1 MYLIP
6 GILGFVSCCLFDIN
20 KIRWQSSK
28 LNISFVLGIL
38 LILFSTACCIIQSD
52 FSQISWPFTLVQLLY
67 ILGFVFSSCGLIY
80 TLFFALPFED
90 TYMESDSVPVI
101 SSGVYGLCRHPGFWM
116 LTLVYLF
123 LWLFFDSQPM
133 KAGFLLYT
141 VCNFIYILIQD
152 KYIFPQYIRGYE
164 EYKKSVPF
172 LIPKVFRK

>member
-38 LILFSTACCIIQSD
+38 LILFSTVCCILQSD
-52 FSQISWPFTLVQLLY
+52 FSKISWPLSLVQFLY
-67 ILGFVFSSCGLIY
+67 IAGFILSSVGLVY
-80 TLFFALPFED
+80 TLFFALPFGD
-90 TYMESDSVPVI
+90 TYMESDSILVI
-101 SSGVYGLCRHPGFWM
+101 DHGVYGICRHPGFWM

-123 LWLFFDSQPM
+123 LWLFFDSQSM
-133 KAGFLLYT
+133 QMCFILYT
-141 VCNFIYILIQD
+141 ACNFIYILIQD
-152 KYIFPQYIRGYE
+152 KYIFPQYIKGYD

-172 LIPKVFRK
+172 LIPKASRK

>member
-6 GILGFVSCCLFDIN
+6 GVLGFVLCCLFDIN

-38 LILFSTACCIIQSD
+38 LILFSTGCCIIQSD
-52 FSQISWPFTLVQLLY
+52 FSTIPWPLAPIHIIS
-67 ILGFVFSSCGLIY
+67 IIGFIISSCGLVH

-90 TYMESDSVPVI
+90 TYMESDSIPVI
-101 SSGVYGLCRHPGFWM
+101 DQGVYGLCRHPGFWM
-116 LTLVYLF
+116 LTLIYLF
-123 LWLFFDSQPM
+123 LWLFFNSQAM
-133 KAGFLLYT
+133 KAGFILYT

-152 KYIFPQYIRGYE
+152 KYIFPQYITGYD